1 MHDTLYSLTYISE
14 AELSAS
20 TNQLF
25 AQKWGSLYPPRPE
38 ARAST
43 TIQNPP
49 VAVQSTFLHRSVTFP
64 RYCYSQLDSNM
75 QTHYNVCEKLSYF
88 AG

>member
-25 AQKWGSLYPPRPE
+25 AQKWGSLYPPRPVASAINSPHPPKPTRISTVDIPPSLSDIPE
-38 ARAST
+38 VQIQTAR
-43 TIQNPP
+43 
-49 VAVQSTFLHRSVTFP
+49 F
-64 RYCYSQLDSNM
+64 
-75 QTHYNVCEKLSYF
+75 
-88 AG
+88 